1 MLYPSIDVLLDEV
14 GSKFEL
20 CVVAAVRARQLQ
32 ERPERFTVYKS
43 KAPNQIGKA
52 LEELYEE
59 TIEYTNTRDVK

>member
-20 CVVAAVRARQLQ
+20 CVVAATRARQLQ
-32 ERPERFTVYKS
+32 ERPERLTLYKS

-52 LEELYEE
+52 LEELFEE
-59 TIEYTNTRDVK
+59 TVEYTNSNNA

>member
-32 ERPERFTVYKS
+32 ERPDRFTVYKS

-59 TIEYTNTRDVK
+59 TIEYTNTRDAK